1 SEQYSRLQRL
11 VRLLNEHSHKQESK
25 REQERQSALDDQVKS
40 VEYDNGHTQHNQLVS
55 KESVDEHPQ
64 HDQPFIAEAG
74 TNKKIKPPSSQPV
87 ESSIVRLVPGASSE
101 IDPPTNKDTVMEIL
115 QLVNE
120 HSSQLEGDTVESAA
134 LTLWDFAGQYV
145 FYTTHQT
152 FLTRRAIYLLVI
164 DLSQQVTDLV
174 DDECYIDA
182 KGIQL
187 CKVHE
192 LVEIWLNSIHSCAPS
207 SDSGIPPV
215 ILIGTHVDKIP
226 EKYRQKV
233 IDKYFMEIHQML
245 KGKPI
250 LLHLMDSFAIDN
262 TQCDPK
268 LDDIKRRIFE
278 LASQQTHWGEE
289 KPARWLP
296 LEQEIMAIKAYG
308 VKVAPLSL
316 VEEINRSSSIKIE
329 DRDELE
335 VFLTFQH
342 DIGTILY
349 FNAEGLRE
357 KVVLDPQWMIDAI
370 KSLITDHRFIKRNPT
385 VNKEWYAFNDHGK
398 LTHELIDAIWTK
410 KEKPDFHDNKEY
422 LILVM
427 EKLNII
433 ARPMSYTMDGKSVK
447 EQTGIEVKSRRGKG
461 FKVDETREA
470 HKKVPFT
477 SRNTEKL
484 HQTVLNR
491 CRPNLM
497 KYLNVEVVM
506 MHIQQKGLF
515 DAVTIRDIREQA
527 LTTDKISHLIAQIK
541 KRGQDTYERFK
552 ECLFLSKQED
562 LKEML
567 DEEEKKCAA
576 EMKSKRQGTG

>member
-1 SEQYSRLQRL
+1 
-11 VRLLNEHSHKQESK
+11 
-25 REQERQSALDDQVKS
+25 
-40 VEYDNGHTQHNQLVS
+40 
-55 KESVDEHPQ
+55 
-64 HDQPFIAEAG
+64 
-74 TNKKIKPPSSQPV
+74 
-87 ESSIVRLVPGASSE
+87 
-101 IDPPTNKDTVMEIL
+101 
-115 QLVNE
+115 
-120 HSSQLEGDTVESAA
+120 
-134 LTLWDFAGQYV
+134 
-145 FYTTHQT
+145 
-152 FLTRRAIYLLVI
+152 
-164 DLSQQVTDLV
+164 
-174 DDECYIDA
+174 
-182 KGIQL
+182 
-187 CKVHE
+187 
-192 LVEIWLNSIHSCAPS
+192 
-207 SDSGIPPV
+207 
-215 ILIGTHVDKIP
+215 
-226 EKYRQKV
+226 
-233 IDKYFMEIHQML
+233 MEIHQML

-447 EQTGIEVKSRRGKG
+447 KEDYYLAPCILKQCTPKEIICPRSVTGKESTTALCFVSKEKFLPPPIFHRLVGACLTHWPIAKQNNENLIYCGCCAYDIDEYHRLTLHFLGHVIFARVTIIADISQSSKVCSEARKFISENLSKITENLGQSLEFEQHIQCPDCGANSLEGMIAMPRLQKEKTVVCHEHVESHPLESQQLLKFWFEDGEQTGIEVKSRRGKG

-497 KYLNVEVVM
+497 KYLNVE
-506 MHIQQKGLF
+506 
-515 DAVTIRDIREQA
+515 DASQEQA

-552 ECLFLSKQED
+552 ESIFLSKQED